1 MTPPSSSGRALV
13 ADDEFE
19 SAEELTDSRSR
30 MSFLE
35 HLDEL
40 RRRILY
46 SLYAVI
52 ACGLVT
58 FFYWERLF
66 DFYVSYFAAPD
77 GRPAG
82 MLMFSQPMAGFMF
95 SLKVAALAAVVLAAP
110 FIFSQVWLFV
120 APGLYAREKRVVLP
134 FVFFSSVLFFGGAYF
149 AHMLG
154 YPYMWRFFAEYQ
166 RPGLMEFRPQLD
178 MAFGLYVKVLLGM
191 GLAFQ
196 MPVLIF
202 WLARFGIVS
211 ARFLIRKFKYAV
223 LIIVIAAAIIT
234 PSGDPMTLMV
244 FSAPMILLYVVS
256 IGVAWLFGRKRDP
269 LEEAES

>member
-1 MTPPSSSGRALV
+1 MTPHSTSAERALA

-19 SAEELTDSRSR
+19 SAEELADSRSR

-46 SLYAVI
+46 SLYAVL

-66 DFYVSYFAAPD
+66 DFYVAYFGAH
-77 GRPAG
+77 GG
-82 MLMFSQPMAGFMF
+82 TLIFSQPMAGFMF

-120 APGLYAREKRVVLP
+120 APGLYTREKRVVLP
-134 FVFFSSVLFFGGAYF
+134 FVFFSSILFFCGAYF
-149 AHMLG
+149 AHRLG
-154 YPYMWRFFAEYQ
+154 YPYMWNFFSTFQ
-166 RPGLMEFRPQLD
+166 RAGMLQFMPQLD
-178 MAFGLYVKVLLGM
+178 MAFSLYVKVLLGM

-196 MPVLIF
+196 MPVFIF
-202 WLARFGIVS
+202 WLARFGLVS

-223 LIIVIAAAIIT
+223 LFIVIAAAIIT

-244 FSAPMILLYVVS
+244 FSAPMVLLYVVS
-256 IGVAWLFGRKRDP
+256 IGVAWLFAKKRDD
-269 LEEAES
+269 EETEP

>member
-1 MTPPSSSGRALV
+1 MTPSSPAERALSA
-13 ADDEFE
+13 ADQFDA
-19 SAEELTDSRSR
+19 AEEAAESRSR

-46 SLYAVI
+46 ALYAVI

-66 DFYVSYFAAPD
+66 DFYVAYFGAH
-77 GRPAG
+77 GG
-82 MLMFSQPMAGFMF
+82 TLIFSQPMAGFMF
-95 SLKVAALAAVVLAAP
+95 SLKLSALAAVIIAAP

-149 AHMLG
+149 AHRLG
-154 YPYMWRFFAEYQ
+154 YPYMWNFFASYQ
-166 RPGLMEFRPQLD
+166 RAGLQFLPTLD
-178 MAFGLYVKVLLGM
+178 LAFSLYVKVLLGM

-196 MPVLIF
+196 MPVLVF
-202 WLARFGIVS
+202 WLARFGLVS
-211 ARFLIRKFKYAV
+211 AKFLIVKFKYAF
-223 LIIVIAAAIIT
+223 LIIVIAAAILT
-234 PSGDPMTLMV
+234 PSGDPVTLMV
-244 FSAPMILLYVVS
+244 FSAPMVVLYGVS
-256 IGVAWLFGRKRDP
+256 IVVAWLFARKRDV
-269 LEEAES
+269 E